1 MGSLVTARTQNS
13 FREPLLCAL
22 QPAVPLFGYLPW
34 IFEKKL
40 SLSLSL
46 KLYSKKPRGPLIAP
60 TLTDARFECTRA
72 RPFWSGSCSSTQ
84 MASVDVS
91 RTATRGLPALKSALC
106 ALAKFALPSPSLLHN
121 PLDWPSMIAE
131 VVQDAFAG
139 LAAGQD
145 EVAKGALSLAVQ
157 RLGKLQ
163 LVASDDGKVGP
174 TLKSVWKELA
184 AERPPAALIQLKEF
198 RLYLAGL
205 TERFL
210 AQRMHKSTGKS
221 TIKSV
226 AALKSQIQLRTAL
239 GLEPEAVES
248 CRLSVREVAALLKD
262 AGVEVPPACAAA
274 LVLRLAGGGSPRR
287 PAQRLGGGGAGAEAE
302 RRGAGSAAEETLLR
316 YVQVERALVSSLSD
330 AALNQLLS
338 RRRAARGVVEPP
350 AETRPPLPPP
360 AVPSDAPGAAH
371 GVSPERTT
379 CRSWRAERE
388 AARASGRGEESGALG
403 RAAHTHSSSHR
414 GPEQRGDRISH
425 SNPEVLL
432 DGRPHNSRR
441 ASRESLG
448 LDSENEFV
456 QYVSLEKRE
465 SAARPA
471 SSAAVGRASPYAAR
485 LQWLQKVQA
494 QAAQAPPARLLGSSD
509 RRDLERAWL
518 GLGEEEL
525 AFPLE
530 RPWPPERP
538 HTPLPPFEEDA
549 PDAAPTRLPKPH
561 LRLSLPSKSPRST
574 DFKNMHV

>member
-1 MGSLVTARTQNS
+1 
-13 FREPLLCAL
+13 
-22 QPAVPLFGYLPW
+22 
-34 IFEKKL
+34 
-40 SLSLSL
+40 
-46 KLYSKKPRGPLIAP
+46 
-60 TLTDARFECTRA
+60 
-72 RPFWSGSCSSTQ
+72 

-91 RTATRGLPALKSALC
+91 RAATRGLPALKSALC

-121 PLDWPSMIAE
+121 PIDWPSMIAE

-174 TLKSVWKELA
+174 TLKSLWKELA

-210 AQRMHKSTGKS
+210 AQRVHKPTGKS

-248 CRLSVREVAALLKD
+248 CRLSVSEVAALLKD

-302 RRGAGSAAEETLLR
+302 RRGAGSAAGETLLR

-330 AALNQLLS
+330 AALNLLLS

-360 AVPSDAPGAAH
+360 AVPSDAAGAAH
-371 GVSPERTT
+371 GSSPERSSS
-379 CRSWRAERE
+379 RSWRAERE
-388 AARASGRGEESGALG
+388 AARASGRGEESAVLG
-403 RAAHTHSSSHR
+403 RAAHTHSGHR
-414 GPEQRGDRISH
+414 GPEQRGDQMSH

-432 DGRPHNSRR
+432 DGRPHHSRR

-448 LDSENEFV
+448 PDSENEFV

-465 SAARPA
+465 SAARAA
-471 SSAAVGRASPYAAR
+471 SSAAAGQASPYAAR
-485 LQWLQKVQA
+485 LQWLHKVQA

-530 RPWPPERP
+530 SPWPPERP
-538 HTPLPPFEEDA
+538 LTPLPPFEEDA

>member
-1 MGSLVTARTQNS
+1 MLNGFARDRTHAEV
-13 FREPLLCAL
+13 RYCHLC
-22 QPAVPLFGYLPW
+22 PAPARPLFVCYLPW
-34 IFEKKL
+34 IFFFRN
-40 SLSLSL
+40 S
-46 KLYSKKPRGPLIAP
+46 RGPLIAP
-60 TLTDARFECTRA
+60 TLTAARFECTRA

-210 AQRMHKSTGKS
+210 AQRVHKSTGKS

-302 RRGAGSAAEETLLR
+302 RRVAGSAAEETLLR

-360 AVPSDAPGAAH
+360 AVPSDAAGAAH

-379 CRSWRAERE
+379 SRSWRAERE
-388 AARASGRGEESGALG
+388 AARASGRGEESAALG
-403 RAAHTHSSSHR
+403 RAAHTHSSHR
-414 GPEQRGDRISH
+414 GHEQGGDRISH

-456 QYVSLEKRE
+456 QYVSVEKRE